1 MISFNTNVSNVVKQ
15 QNNGRVKTQTQ
26 NTQSFK
32 NKINN
37 PDETTGNG
45 KTIKNALLA
54 AGLLT
59 SAILCFKNK
68 NLLKQ
73 QFNKALNNIKRLF
86 NKKTQTIKPQPVKPQ
101 QIILPCIGPNEK
113 SLIKAKLKPY
123 LNSLK
128 DGENIDPAKLDELL
142 TELVG
147 RNNVRE
153 QYFFPNPLTGV
164 TKGRKKTYKLGS
176 RIITLE
182 THNGRHGVVTRVY
195 DNKNSGIWVQKPDRS
210 YMLKD
215 GSFIEDAY
223 YSGNAHLPSGS
234 LGETWID
241 MAA

>member
-1 MISFNTNVSNVVKQ
+1 MISFNPNVSNTARYKK
-15 QNNGRVKTQTQ
+15 NGLAKTQTQ
-26 NTQSFK
+26 HTPSFQ

-45 KTIKNALLA
+45 KTTKNVLLA

-73 QFNKALNNIKRLF
+73 QLNKALNKIKSLF
-86 NKKTQTIKPQPVKPQ
+86 NKKPQPTKLKYP
-101 QIILPCIGPNEK
+101 PKTYCIGPNEK
-113 SLIKAKLKPY
+113 NLIKAKLKPY